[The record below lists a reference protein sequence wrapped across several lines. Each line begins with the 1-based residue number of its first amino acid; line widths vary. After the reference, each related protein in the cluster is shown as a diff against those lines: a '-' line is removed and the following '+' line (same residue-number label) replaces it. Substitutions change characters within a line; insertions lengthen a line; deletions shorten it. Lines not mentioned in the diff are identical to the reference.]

1 MIIKIL
7 IATLLLSLLFGCT
20 ESYVEESPSLEFQ
33 SEPDEC
39 SYNIYNCS
47 DFNSQEEAQQVFE
60 LCEIDV
66 HDLDR
71 DDDGVACEN

>member
-7 IATLLLSLLFGCT
+7 IATHLISLLFGCT
-20 ESYVEESPSLEFQ
+20 ERYIEESPSLEFQ

-39 SYNIYNCS
+39 SYNIYNCP
-47 DFNSQEEAQQVFE
+47 DFNSQEEAQKIFN

-71 DDDGVACEN
+71 DNDEVACE